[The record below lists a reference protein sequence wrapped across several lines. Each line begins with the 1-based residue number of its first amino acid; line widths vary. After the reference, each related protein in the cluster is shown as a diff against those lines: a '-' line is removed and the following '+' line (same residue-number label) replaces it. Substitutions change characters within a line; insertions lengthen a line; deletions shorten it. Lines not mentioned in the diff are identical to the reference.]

1 MCEQQI
7 IIIKDNYKELEK
19 ILLNNNI
26 KNIYLICGKSFEKLK
41 ISWYFYE
48 IVSRLKIQVTKF
60 DDFTANPRYESVKK
74 AIQIFNRKEYD
85 IIIAVGGG
93 SAIDVAKCVKL
104 FSNMDSEK
112 NYLTQKI
119 IPNDRKLLA
128 IPTTAGSGS
137 EATSFAVIYYKS
149 IKQSILSPSC
159 LPSVVVMDASSL
171 NKLPLYQKK
180 ATLLDALCHAL
191 ESFWSIN
198 STFESKKYSERAI
211 ELILE
216 NRNQYLKEN
225 EDANYKMLEA
235 SYMAG
240 KAINIAKTTA
250 GHAMSYQL
258 SMMYGIAH
266 GHAAGLCVAALF
278 PYMVRNIDK
287 CIDKRGTKYLMET
300 FQEIAFIMK
309 VNTIEDA
316 GNKINEIFISQKSNL
331 DVPIATEE
339 EFNILN
345 NTVNIER
352 MKNNPV
358 KLEIQDINYLYHQIL
373 KKY

>member
-1 MCEQQI
+1 
-7 IIIKDNYKELEK
+7 
-19 ILLNNNI
+19 
-26 KNIYLICGKSFEKLK
+26 
-41 ISWYFYE
+41 
-48 IVSRLKIQVTKF
+48 
-60 DDFTANPRYESVKK
+60 
-74 AIQIFNRKEYD
+74 
-85 IIIAVGGG
+85 
-93 SAIDVAKCVKL
+93 
-104 FSNMDSEK
+104 MDSEK

-137 EATSFAVIYYKS
+137 EATSFAVIYYNS

-225 EDANYKMLEA
+225 ED
-235 SYMAG
+235 
-240 KAINIAKTTA
+240 AINIAKTTA

-316 GNKINEIFISQKSNL
+316 GNKINEILEELNL

>member
-316 GNKINEIFISQKSNL
+316 GNKINEILEELNL